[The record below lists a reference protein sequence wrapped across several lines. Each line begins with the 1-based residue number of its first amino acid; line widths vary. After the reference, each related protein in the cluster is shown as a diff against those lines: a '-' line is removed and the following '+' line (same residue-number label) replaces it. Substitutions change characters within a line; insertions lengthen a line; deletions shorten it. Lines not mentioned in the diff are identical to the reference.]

1 MEPTEEQYLIVNAL
15 ETLQLLEWR
24 LYDEDTGLWRIQTL
38 SPILPVAYIL
48 PNGEIIPPDW
58 TNDL

>member
-1 MEPTEEQYLIVNAL
+1 MRSR
-15 ETLQLLEWR
+15 LLEWR

-48 PNGEIIPPDW
+48 PNGEIIPPEW